1 MLYKIVSSLALLSSV
16 LSLDLR
22 WHDYQLASDCLSVT
36 NGKTSSD
43 IQHGFYGGSPGTGE
57 TPSRKEP
64 QSDCGKQITL
74 TYKGKSVTVTM
85 AWQATGGFEVSEA
98 AFIALAGK
106 ANKLKSE
113 LKSLKE
119 SEINELRNIF
129 IENQKLQSQ
138 IETLSIENK
147 ELKSMLDELSQEA
160 EANLNQ
166 RKKLN
171 VKIKELE
178 NQIEKEK
185 SSFRLKEEEY
195 NKALKETTETN
206 AKQAHEFTK
215 LKKSYNERLNNLEE
229 LSTKKDAKIKN
240 LKENNEATLKNAL
253 LNHETQM
260 KSIANTIANDFKA
273 NFIKLKDQYSHIK
286 NQLIIKENDILSLQ
300 KELQEKE
307 ALLVDKENSLE
318 KTNAILN
325 ENNELKTQIEA
336 LKVEEEAL
344 KKKVYNDQ
352 FELRSY
358 KEKATYMENKLVALK
373 ADFDKTNKDCINTVS
388 GMFKEIGKPQ
398 LAVPYNYFS
407 LVEMIEALLN
417 ELRDQKTTLETDIE
431 TIRKEND
438 DLVQDNKNMGI
449 KVARMLQKLNS
460 AESALTSE
468 TQTFQEKLESLL
480 QDNALNG
487 YAAKLKREL
496 EGRNEIINQVN
507 QRAEADINE
516 IKAKY
521 EAYMQK
527 MIYIIG
533 KDNDSALASV
543 LKELEL
549 YKREYNNL
557 KDKIKNRKRNQQQK
571 EVKESPQSPKITES
585 DIPQ

>member
-1 MLYKIVSSLALLSSV
+1 
-16 LSLDLR
+16 
-22 WHDYQLASDCLSVT
+22 
-36 NGKTSSD
+36 
-43 IQHGFYGGSPGTGE
+43 
-57 TPSRKEP
+57 
-64 QSDCGKQITL
+64 
-74 TYKGKSVTVTM
+74 
-85 AWQATGGFEVSEA
+85 
-98 AFIALAGK
+98 

-240 LKENNEATLKNAL
+240 LKENVKIFLKNEATLKNAL

-273 NFIKLKDQYSHIK
+273 NFIKLKDQYTHIK
-286 NQLIIKENDILSLQ
+286 NQLIIKENKIVSLQ

-417 ELRDQKTTLETDIE
+417 ELRDQ
-431 TIRKEND
+431 
-438 DLVQDNKNMGI
+438 M
-449 KVARMLQKLNS
+449 ARMLQKLNS

>member
-1 MLYKIVSSLALLSSV
+1 
-16 LSLDLR
+16 
-22 WHDYQLASDCLSVT
+22 
-36 NGKTSSD
+36 
-43 IQHGFYGGSPGTGE
+43 
-57 TPSRKEP
+57 
-64 QSDCGKQITL
+64 
-74 TYKGKSVTVTM
+74 
-85 AWQATGGFEVSEA
+85 
-98 AFIALAGK
+98 
-106 ANKLKSE
+106 
-113 LKSLKE
+113 
-119 SEINELRNIF
+119 
-129 IENQKLQSQ
+129 
-138 IETLSIENK
+138 
-147 ELKSMLDELSQEA
+147 
-160 EANLNQ
+160 
-166 RKKLN
+166 
-171 VKIKELE
+171 
-178 NQIEKEK
+178 
-185 SSFRLKEEEY
+185 
-195 NKALKETTETN
+195 
-206 AKQAHEFTK
+206 
-215 LKKSYNERLNNLEE
+215 
-229 LSTKKDAKIKN
+229 
-240 LKENNEATLKNAL
+240 
-253 LNHETQM
+253 M
-260 KSIANTIANDFKA
+260 KSIANTISHNFKA
-273 NFIKLKDQYSHIK
+273 NFIKLKDQYTHIK

-358 KEKATYMENKLVALK
+358 KEKATYMENKLVVLK
-373 ADFDKTNKDCINTVS
+373 EDFDKTNKDCINTIS

-407 LVEMIEALLN
+407 LVEMIDALLN
-417 ELRDQKTTLETDIE
+417 EIRDQKTTLETDIE

-449 KVARMLQKLNS
+449 KVARMFQKLNS

-480 QDNALNG
+480 QDNVKLHKETSLLNQKYEKSKHALNG
-487 YAAKLKREL
+487 YAAKLKREV
-496 EGRNEIINQVN
+496 EGHNEIINQVN

-549 YKREYNNL
+549 YKREYNIL

-571 EVKESPQSPKITES
+571 DVKESPQSPKITEPFT
-585 DIPQ
+585 PQ